1 MYVNVLGKLYTFKIL
16 WMIPP
21 PPWKSLD
28 GIPFSDSHLL
38 FFQLCCSST
47 PTAAIPQCH
56 GDLQSMAPH
65 ALSIS
70 SPILIS
76 FLVQP
81 NVMVHHYHHSLANAL
96 NSLAPLF
103 FLPIWLANT
112 QRWLNPTIP
121 FPWTLFGENHLHS
134 AADLYNF
141 KFLISN
147 FRWAQAQPR
156 NSLIF
161 PSCCWVK
168 ILHPVAL
175 IWKKKKWLIYFL

>member
-1 MYVNVLGKLYTFKIL
+1 MASRSLTLISYFSSSVAPVHPLQQFLNVMET
-16 WMIPP
+16 
-21 PPWKSLD
+21 
-28 GIPFSDSHLL
+28 
-38 FFQLCCSST
+38 SS
-47 PTAAIPQCH
+47 P
-56 GDLQSMAPH
+56 LAPH

-112 QRWLNPTIP
+112 QPWLNPTIP
-121 FPWTLFGENHLHS
+121 FPWTLFGENHSHS

-141 KFLISN
+141 RFLISN
-147 FRWAQAQPR
+147 FRWAQAQLR